1 MGLNTR
7 ITVCN
12 ILHRL
17 RTTMKFILVVLCCL
31 TLVCSAPLRGHEL
44 TRAVENAMSLAKKI
58 LGDIRGAHDACVTSA
73 GLTFSSEAKSLE
85 YLLGDIGI
93 PAPPVLKS
101 EELTMETSLNH
112 IVNGLE
118 LHRRLLEEVGVALSS
133 SEELKLLLVGVRDLR
148 VQVEEVQR
156 LAQIPS
162 PESQDGFPGISLQL
176 RSDYQV
182 QVAAHLTL
190 QQLRSFTQD
199 VFRTLRHIS
208 ASIADPQRLN
218 QADNSMSKS

>member
-1 MGLNTR
+1 MGLNR
-7 ITVCN
+7 IEIHCN
-12 ILHRL
+12 ILDAL
-17 RTTMKFILVVLCCL
+17 RTTMKFYLILVAHCCL
-31 TLVCSAPLRGHEL
+31 TLVYNAPLRGHEL
-44 TRAVENAMSLAKKI
+44 TCAVKNAVSLAKEI
-58 LGDIRGAHDACVTSA
+58 LSNIRGAHDACVTSA
-73 GLTFSSEAKSLE
+73 GLTLSSEAKSLE
-85 YLLGDIGI
+85 YLLSDIGI

-101 EELTMETSLNH
+101 EELTMETSLNR

-118 LHRRLLEEVGVALSS
+118 LHHKLLEEIGVVLNS
-133 SEELKLLLVGVRDLR
+133 SEELKPLLAGVRDLCD
-148 VQVEEVQR
+148 QVKKVQR

-162 PESQDGFPGISLQL
+162 PESQDGFPGLSLQG

-208 ASIADPQRLN
+208 ASMADP
-218 QADNSMSKS
+218 

>member
-1 MGLNTR
+1 MYLTLFSA
-7 ITVCN
+7 V
-12 ILHRL
+12 
-17 RTTMKFILVVLCCL
+17 LVAHCCL
-31 TLVCSAPLRGHEL
+31 TLVYNAPLRGHEL

-58 LGDIRGAHDACVTSA
+58 LSDIRGAHDACVTSA
-73 GLTFSSEAKSLE
+73 GLTLSSEAKSLE
-85 YLLGDIGI
+85 YLLSDIGI

-101 EELTMETSLNH
+101 EELTMETSLSR

-133 SEELKLLLVGVRDLR
+133 SEELKPLLAGVRDLR
-148 VQVEEVQR
+148 DQVEEVQR

-162 PESQDGFPGISLQL
+162 PESQDGFPGLALQL

-208 ASIADPQRLN
+208 ASIADPQ
-218 QADNSMSKS
+218 